1 MKIIILHIL
10 CPIPWS
16 GHAVHQ
22 GSFPRPGSLSSPGLP
37 GRLMRTKW
45 QEESLVLAA
54 SPVERNP
61 ESTKRGRILPSA
73 PIKWVLLRLL
83 GRGRYC
89 HSRVPQ
95 PGRRSELPR
104 VLTSLRSWQERSC
117 HKPLSYWVMF
127 WLLSV
132 LDIPDH
138 LELGSCCRRLSLA
151 VASQLSAELSRTSA
165 AGPGVAVI

>member
-1 MKIIILHIL
+1 
-10 CPIPWS
+10 
-16 GHAVHQ
+16 
-22 GSFPRPGSLSSPGLP
+22 
-37 GRLMRTKW
+37 MRTQW

-54 SPVERNP
+54 SPVERNQ

-89 HSRVPQ
+89 RSRVPQ

-104 VLTSLRSWQERSC
+104 PNLSEIRAGKELPQAPSLLRGVVAAECVSPE
-117 HKPLSYWVMF
+117 
-127 WLLSV
+127 
-132 LDIPDH
+132 H
-138 LELGSCCRRLSLA
+138 LELGGRCRR
-151 VASQLSAELSRTSA
+151 QLPRTSA